1 MYMSKF
7 FEIKSLLSTIKE
19 KIGHDV
25 VISLCLVDDKLSL
38 VFSFYKATGLAE
50 LVQQTMMFEES
61 DFEQSDDS
69 LADFISNAII
79 GVINKYEDESKDSKD
94 VVDS

>member
-1 MYMSKF
+1 MSKF